1 MSGCCG
7 GGSTDKPKD
16 GPQVVSSDPKQGAPK
31 AAGNSATGDMMMK
44 LLLLGDSG
52 VGKTCLLLRF
62 ADDVFNDTFIST
74 IGIDFKHK
82 NIDIDGRKIKLQ
94 IWDTAGQEKYR
105 TITSAY
111 YRSAQGI
118 LLCYDVTDEK
128 SFNNVANWVRN
139 IDEHAN
145 ASVNRVL
152 VGNKCDMPEKRVIS
166 TERGK
171 ALAAKYGIK
180 FFETSARANQ
190 GVTEAFMALTKD
202 VKDRLS
208 AP

>member
-1 MSGCCG
+1 MSCCG
-7 GGSTDKPKD
+7 GGETTTAQPSVAVTNKAPDAAKPK
-16 GPQVVSSDPKQGAPK
+16 GAT
-31 AAGNSATGDMMMK
+31 SELMMK

-62 ADDVFNDTFIST
+62 ADDIFSDTFIST

-82 NIDIDGRKIKLQ
+82 NVEIDARKVKLQ

-118 LLCYDVTDEK
+118 LLCYDCTDEK
-128 SFNNVANWVRN
+128 SFNNVVNWVRN

-145 ASVNRVL
+145 SNVNKVL
-152 VGNKCDMPEKRVIS
+152 VGNKCDMPDKRVIS
-166 TERGK
+166 TEKGR
-171 ALAAKYGIK
+171 ALAQKYGIK
-180 FFETSARANQ
+180 FFETSARNNQ
-190 GVTEAFMALTKD
+190 GVSEAFMALAKE
-202 VKDRLS
+202 VKDRLAAS
-208 AP
+208 

>member
-1 MSGCCG
+1 VAKGGNG
-7 GGSTDKPKD
+7 GGAPAIASSGSGADK
-16 GPQVVSSDPKQGAPK
+16 SGAK
-31 AAGNSATGDMMMK
+31 SGDLMMK

-62 ADDVFNDTFIST
+62 ADDVFNETFIST

-82 NIDIDGRKIKLQ
+82 NIEIDGRKIKLQ

-118 LLCYDVTDEK
+118 VLCYDVTDER
-128 SFNNVANWVRN
+128 SFNNVAQWVRN

-145 ASVNRVL
+145 ASVNRIL
-152 VGNKCDMPEKRVIS
+152 VGNKCDSPDKRVIS
-166 TERGK
+166 LEKGK

-180 FFETSARANQ
+180 FFETSARSNI
-190 GVTEAFMALTKD
+190 GVSEAFMALARD

-208 AP
+208 AAV